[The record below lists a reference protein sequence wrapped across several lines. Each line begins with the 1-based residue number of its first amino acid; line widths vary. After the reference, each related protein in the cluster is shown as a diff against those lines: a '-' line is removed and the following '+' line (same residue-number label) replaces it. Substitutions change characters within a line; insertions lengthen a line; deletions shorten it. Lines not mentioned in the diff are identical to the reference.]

1 MNIGLD
7 KMEVRAIFRRTVV
20 GRLKDLSLID
30 YIADAVA
37 NVIEENNKRILE
49 TLQEATKKTK

>member
-7 KMEVRAIFRRTVV
+7 KIEVKAIFKRTVV
-20 GRLKDLSLID
+20 GRSEDLSLID
-30 YIADAVA
+30 YIADAVG
-37 NVIEENNKRILE
+37 NVIEDNNKRIWE

>member
-7 KMEVRAIFRRTVV
+7 KIEVKAIFKRTVV
-20 GRLKDLSLID
+20 GRLEDLSLID
-30 YIADAVA
+30 YIGDAVG
-37 NVIEENNKRILE
+37 NVIEDNNKRIWE